1 MEMSFCYSEESVA
14 ALFGTRR
21 IRSAVAAIRTK
32 SPTGAKPTMNKTKR
46 RAVVGILAAAAV
58 LALGATRAAAIQSTG
73 YVMNPISMWGSYGGG
88 ASASVSYRISFSWTS
103 VSGRLR
109 NGNTNACLGFLCAM
123 SGMRV
128 FTPLTSNAP

>member
-1 MEMSFCYSEESVA
+1 
-14 ALFGTRR
+14 
-21 IRSAVAAIRTK
+21 
-32 SPTGAKPTMNKTKR
+32 
-46 RAVVGILAAAAV
+46 
-58 LALGATRAAAIQSTG
+58 
-73 YVMNPISMWGSYGGG
+73 MNPISMWGSYGGG